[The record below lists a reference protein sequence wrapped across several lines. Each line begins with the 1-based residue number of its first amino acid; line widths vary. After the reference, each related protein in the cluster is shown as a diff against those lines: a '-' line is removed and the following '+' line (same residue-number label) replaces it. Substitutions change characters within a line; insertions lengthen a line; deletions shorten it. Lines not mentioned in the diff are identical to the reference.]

1 MNLYQRSFL
10 KLLDFTS
17 AEVIALLDL
26 AAQLKSDKKNHTE
39 TQYLIGKQI
48 ALIFEKPAR
57 VLVAHLKSLLATK
70 AHLPPT

>member
-39 TQYLIGKQI
+39 TQYLIRELYHTCSRI
-48 ALIFEKPAR
+48 VSI
-57 VLVAHLKSLLATK
+57 
-70 AHLPPT
+70 